1 MNPYIW
7 REIHPVGQG
16 ALYSESFHMNNEW
29 SPDFVALYDCGSFN
43 KTRLFMEIEGLPQ
56 RLIASSY
63 RIFISIISME
73 LNDL

>member
-16 ALYSESFHMNNEW
+16 ALYSESFYMNSES

-56 RLIASSY
+56 R
-63 RIFISIISME
+63 
-73 LNDL
+73 